1 MKERQRWIAAVAGL
15 ALTGAVATPGPALAQ
30 SSSPA
35 PAQTEVQ
42 QAQAPAPSPAQPA
55 QGQTPGTAAPAAPAE
70 PPGPNT
76 GRLSLTGGID
86 WASAYY
92 FRGIATIQ
100 NGGNNLQP
108 YAEIGFRL
116 LENKG
121 PLTSLSVA
129 PGIWTNLHTGGGL
142 LVQPSDPKGWTETDF
157 YFKVSAVWWEVLT
170 TSATFT
176 YYTSPNNTFA
186 SNSDMG
192 LGFSL
197 NDSKWLGAFALNPSI
212 LFAFETTGE
221 ALVADGKKG
230 IYMQLGFAPGYTFF
244 AESAYPTSIS
254 LPMTFGW
261 SLKDY
266 YTVNGEN
273 QTFGYFS
280 WGPLITMP
288 LKFIPANFGSWSVKA
303 GVQFLVLNTNL
314 KKVNTGG
321 DAFVP
326 IGSVGLAL
334 TY

>member
-1 MKERQRWIAAVAGL
+1 MNEWRMWIAAVAGL
-15 ALTGAVATPGPALAQ
+15 ALAGVVATPGPASAQ
-30 SSSPA
+30 PSTPA
-35 PAQTEVQ
+35 PAQTEMQ
-42 QAQAPAPSPAQPA
+42 QAQAPTPSPAQPA
-55 QGQTPGTAAPAAPAE
+55 PGQTPGTAAPAAPAE

-76 GRLSLTGGID
+76 GAISLTAGTD

-92 FRGIATIQ
+92 FRGIATTQ
-100 NGGNNLQP
+100 NGGNNVQP

-116 LENKG
+116 LENMG

-142 LVQPSDPKGWTETDF
+142 VVPPSDPRGWTETDF

-170 TSATFT
+170 TTATFT

-186 SNSDMG
+186 SNSDMA

-197 NDSKWLGAFALNPSI
+197 NDSKWLGAFAVNPSV

-230 IYMQLGFAPGYTFF
+230 IYVQIGLAPGYTFF
-244 AESAYPTSIS
+244 PETSYPLTIS
-254 LPMTFGW
+254 LPMTLGL
-261 SLKDY
+261 SAKDY
-266 YTVNGEN
+266 YTVNGQN
-273 QTFGYFS
+273 QTVGYFS

-288 LKFIPANFGSWSVKA
+288 LKFIPAKFGSWSAKG
-303 GVQFLVLNTNL
+303 GVQFLMLNSNL
-314 KKVNTGG
+314 QRVNTGG
-321 DAFVP
+321 DGFVP

>member
-1 MKERQRWIAAVAGL
+1 MNEWRRCIAVFAGL
-15 ALTGAVATPGPALAQ
+15 ALAGAVATPVPASAQ
-30 SSSPA
+30 ASSPA
-35 PAQTEVQ
+35 SAQTEVQ
-42 QAQAPAPSPAQPA
+42 QAQAPAPSPAPA
-55 QGQTPGTAAPAAPAE
+55 QTPGAAAPAAPAE

-76 GRLSLTGGID
+76 GAISLTGGIG

-92 FRGIATIQ
+92 FRGIATDQ
-100 NGGNNLQP
+100 NGGNNVQP
-108 YAEIGFRL
+108 YAEIGFRF
-116 LENKG
+116 LENMG
-121 PLTSLSVA
+121 PLTSLTVS

-142 LVQPSDPKGWTETDF
+142 VVPPSDPKGWTETDF

-176 YYTSPNNTFA
+176 YYSSPNNTFTTY
-186 SNSDMG
+186 SDIG

-197 NDSKWLGAFALNPSI
+197 NDSKWLGAFALNPSV

-230 IYMQLGFAPGYTFF
+230 IYVQIGLAPGYTFF
-244 AESAYPTSIS
+244 AESSYPLTVS
-254 LPMTFGW
+254 LPMTLGL
-261 SLKDY
+261 SAKDY
-266 YTVNGEN
+266 YTVNGQN
-273 QTFGYFS
+273 QTVGYFS

-288 LKFIPANFGSWSVKA
+288 LKFIPANFGSWSAKA

-314 KKVNTGG
+314 KAVNTGG

>member
-1 MKERQRWIAAVAGL
+1 MNEWRRCIAVFAGL
-15 ALTGAVATPGPALAQ
+15 ALAGAVATPVPASAQ

-35 PAQTEVQ
+35 SAQTEVQ
-42 QAQAPAPSPAQPA
+42 QAQAPAPSPAPA
-55 QGQTPGTAAPAAPAE
+55 QTPGAAAPAAPAE

-76 GRLSLTGGID
+76 GAISFTGGTD

-92 FRGIATIQ
+92 FRGIATTQ
-100 NGGNNLQP
+100 NGGNNVQP
-108 YAEIGFRL
+108 YAEIAFRL
-116 LENKG
+116 MENMG

-142 LVQPSDPKGWTETDF
+142 VVPPSDPKGWTETDF
-157 YFKVSAVWWEVLT
+157 YFKVSAVWWDVLT

-176 YYTSPNNTFA
+176 YYSSPNNTFTTY
-186 SNSDMG
+186 SDIG

-197 NDSKWLGAFALNPSI
+197 SDSKWLGAFAVNPSI

-230 IYMQLGFAPGYTFF
+230 IYMQIGLAPGYTFF
-244 AESAYPTSIS
+244 AESSYPLTIS
-254 LPMTFGW
+254 LPMTFGF

-266 YTVNGEN
+266 YTVNGHN

-280 WGPLITMP
+280 WGPLISMP
-288 LKFIPANFGSWSVKA
+288 LKFIPAKFGSWSAKG
-303 GVQFLVLNTNL
+303 GVQFLMLNSNL
-314 KKVNTGG
+314 KAVNTGG
-321 DAFVP
+321 DGFVP